1 MMARRAARALGTELR
16 RLRERANLSRE
27 RVGAVF
33 GWSTTTGTGPA
44 TGHPP
49 EEVAAVLATMGVVG
63 VERDRAMLV
72 AFGVPPPHRQG

>member
-1 MMARRAARALGTELR
+1 MELR

-33 GWSTTTGTGPA
+33 GWSTTTVSRLERGRRTD
-44 TGHPP
+44 TTP
-49 EEVAAVLATMGVVG
+49 EEVAALLATMGVVG
-63 VERDRAMLV
+63 AERDRAMLM